1 MIYLNVES
9 LRVFLSIMDAT
20 ADDKQDDN
28 VEKEDDVNFSSDEA
42 VGIPWLKYTAPGF
55 LKIPHRLGPQLGLS
69 SRKLT

>member
-1 MIYLNVES
+1 
-9 LRVFLSIMDAT
+9 MDAT

-28 VEKEDDVNFSSDEA
+28 VEEEDDVNFSSDEA

-69 SRKLT
+69 SRIWRNWFTYYDNGLYFV